1 MVAGFRPVD
10 RPPWIDEETKMKGV
24 FKTITSGVA
33 VIAASLLL
41 VSPVSAGPSA
51 SSALKLG
58 GAWVA
63 SDVDSPLQWSYTV
76 SADPSGRRGTGYGT
90 INAGLYVPGI
100 SELADLISPF
110 VIDLEMTG
118 KDTVKFNSVWYGL
131 KKLPPGGLLSTEVA
145 YIGMN
150 WGELKIIGPD
160 RAEGTHHIEFYLPFQ
175 DADGDGLPDPGQ
187 DPVGGAQVYT
197 IDVRVGQR

>member
-1 MVAGFRPVD
+1 
-10 RPPWIDEETKMKGV
+10 MKGV
-24 FKTITSGVA
+24 FNTITSGVA
-33 VIAASLLL
+33 LIAASLLL

-76 SADPSGRRGTGYGT
+76 SPDPSGRRGTAYGT

-131 KKLPPGGLLSTEVA
+131 KKLPPGGPLSTEVA

-160 RAEGTHHIEFYLPFQ
+160 RAEGTHNIEFYLPFQ

-187 DPVGGAQVYT
+187 APVGGTQVHT
-197 IDVRVGQR
+197 IDVRLGQR